1 MRKSSTVEGSK
12 AVGWNVFACC
22 WEVVEDE
29 DGDEDEAGEEVVL
42 DDFRPVN
49 VSQNDMI
56 YSSKSVDPTS
66 NRPAANSPAQY
77 YRVTNEVEGRIV
89 WIQQGRR
96 YKFERGSCTRL
107 PDCQIIFPQRLVP

>member
-12 AVGWNVFACC
+12 AVDLNVSACC
-22 WEVVEDE
+22 WEVEEDDGDE
-29 DGDEDEAGEEVVL
+29 DGDGEEVVL

-66 NRPAANSPAQY
+66 NRPVAILPAQY
-77 YRVTNEVEGRIV
+77 YRVTDEVEGIIV

-107 PDCQIIFPQRLVP
+107 FFRDGLFRDT